1 MNSIGINLEKL
12 CKQATREVLLVAP
25 FIKQVAL
32 QRLLA
37 IIPKGV
43 TLRCIT
49 RWKPEEIASG
59 VTDLEIWHLIK
70 DYPNSSLELRSDLHA
85 KYYRVDEQCLIG
97 SANLTKKGLGWSTS
111 SNLELLVELPAET
124 EELQAFE
131 EELLRGCIQV
141 DQNLFNQVAETVTL
155 LKEQFPQSNQL
166 TDEGNQVKLFLNFDN
181 TFSNY
186 WLPTLR
192 NPGCLYLAYSE
203 QWEKLTISTQ
213 EAANQDLMAFP
224 LPNNLSEDIFN
235 SYMGILILQKSIVQE
250 VDNFVKTP
258 QRFGAVKNLILY
270 LNENKSENFNATRC
284 WQTLMRWLLYFLPNR
299 YATSVPNYSEIFYR
313 IDYYDE

>member
-97 SANLTKKGLGWSTS
+97 SANLTNKGLGWSTS
-111 SNLELLVELPAET
+111 SNLELLVELSAET
-124 EELQAFE
+124 EELKNFE

-141 DQNLFNQVAETVTL
+141 DQNLFNQVAKTVAL

-166 TDEGNQVKLFLNFDN
+166 TDEGNKVKLFLNFDN

-224 LPNNLSEDIFN
+224 LPNNLSEDTFN

-258 QRFGAVKNLILY
+258 QRFGAVKNLILS
-270 LNENKSENFNATRC
+270 LNKNKSENFNATRC